1 MNAAASNPQPL
12 HDELLREMAASGG
25 TRRYAA
31 QTVLINEGDDSDSLY
46 ILLSGRVKVYA
57 ANDAGKEVVLNT
69 HGPGEYFGELAL
81 DGGGRSASVVTLE
94 PTTCVV
100 VSGARLREFIAAHP
114 DFALHLIHNLIGRVR
129 ALTGSVKNL
138 ALEDVYSRVVL
149 LLQQLA
155 VAEGDHQVVQHKLT
169 QQDIA
174 ERVGSS
180 REMVSRIFKELTLG
194 GYIDLQAG
202 RIALL
207 KKPPAR
213 W

>member
-1 MNAAASNPQPL
+1 ML
-12 HDELLREMAASGG
+12 
-25 TRRYAA
+25 
-31 QTVLINEGDDSDSLY
+31 
-46 ILLSGRVKVYA
+46 
-57 ANDAGKEVVLNT
+57 
-69 HGPGEYFGELAL
+69 F
-81 DGGGRSASVVTLE
+81 RS
-94 PTTCVV
+94 TTCVV

-202 RIALL
+202 RITLL